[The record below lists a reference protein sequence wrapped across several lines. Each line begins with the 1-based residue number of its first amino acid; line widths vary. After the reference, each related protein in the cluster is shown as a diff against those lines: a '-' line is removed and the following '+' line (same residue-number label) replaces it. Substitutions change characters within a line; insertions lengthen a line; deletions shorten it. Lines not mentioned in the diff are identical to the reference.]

1 MQRNEIH
8 ITVKDS
14 EKTAVELLAEAA
26 GLSKQRIKQAMQKG
40 AVWMDD
46 GNVGISNTGT
56 NKKEISKK
64 VHRLRRASKK
74 PNVGDELYL
83 YYDEKVLD
91 EIPPPAQLISDEGEY
106 SIWYKPCGL
115 RSQGSKWGDHCT
127 INRWVEQ
134 NLQPQRPAFVVHRL
148 DRAATGLIIIA
159 HQKRIAAAFAK
170 LFQERAIEK
179 RYRVIVHGKF
189 PDTPHPLKITTN
201 IDGRQA
207 CSQVSLLEYDA
218 DSDRSLL
225 EVNIETGRKHQ
236 IRRHLS
242 EFGFPVVGDRLY
254 GCNGGNAG
262 GRKGDE
268 EDLQLTACF
277 LGFRCPVK
285 QQDVQFQLTESLTPS
300 L

>member
-1 MQRNEIH
+1 MPSQNEIH
-8 ITVKDS
+8 ITVKDG
-14 EKTAVELLAEAA
+14 EKTVVELLAEAA
-26 GLSKQRIKQAMQKG
+26 GLSRQRIKQVMQKG
-40 AVWMDD
+40 AVWM
-46 GNVGISNTGT
+46 GSG
-56 NKKEISKK
+56 KK
-64 VHRLRRASKK
+64 VRRLRRANKRPK
-74 PNVGDELYL
+74 VGDELHL
-83 YYDEKVLD
+83 YYDEKVLA
-91 EIPPPAQLISDEGEY
+91 EVPSPAQLISDEGEY
-106 SIWYKPCGL
+106 SVWYKPCGL

-134 NLQPQRPAFVVHRL
+134 NLQPQRPAFIVHRL

-179 RYRVIVHGKF
+179 RYRVIVHGQF
-189 PDTPHPLKITTN
+189 PDTPHPLKITTD

-207 CSQVSLLEYDA
+207 SSQVSLLEYDA
-218 DSDRSLL
+218 DGNRSLL

-254 GCNGGNAG
+254 GCCEGSADEQ
-262 GRKGDE
+262 KSDE

-277 LGFRCPVK
+277 LAFQCPVK
-285 QQDVQFQLTESLTPS
+285 QQPVQFILAESLIPN